1 MRQTTSAVQN
11 FDETLNKVLH
21 AGLELNLMHGNS
33 SRDLKNL
40 VYDLDGTLNVKL
52 NPKTNAIDQRK
63 QERQI
68 AELKQSK
75 TFTDLEKSLSTIR
88 KHSGWADLVE
98 NTQISFSKVGN
109 KRVYKAFTTV
119 I

>member
-1 MRQTTSAVQN
+1 MKQKTSAEQN
-11 FDETLNKVLH
+11 FEETLNKVLH
-21 AGLELNLMHGNS
+21 AGLELNLMQGNS

-40 VYDLDGTLNVKL
+40 VYDLEGTLNAKL

-68 AELKQSK
+68 AELKKSK
-75 TFTDLEKSLSTIR
+75 NFTDLEKSLSTIR

-98 NTQISFSKVGN
+98 NTQITMSGTGNQKVN
-109 KRVYKAFTTV
+109 KAFITV
-119 I
+119 L

>member
-1 MRQTTSAVQN
+1 MRQTTSAGQN

-40 VYDLDGTLNVKL
+40 VYDLDGTLNAKL

-68 AELKQSK
+68 AELKKSK
-75 TFTDLEKSLSTIR
+75 TFTDLEKSLSEIR
-88 KHSGWADLVE
+88 KHSGWVDLVE
-98 NTQISFSKVGN
+98 NISISMRGTGNQKVCI
-109 KRVYKAFTTV
+109 AFTTT